1 MLVSKLELWCLTS
14 YLKNTILHTCG
25 HSECSFELYPLHLI
39 YPTYCKVSYFIGPWG
54 FRLIH
59 DFLPTKFEN
68 QTHATSSE
76 DPNLVPRKTFFNFNS
91 VSCRKYPLPR
101 YMLKMESL
109 SPSPRAQHASSDD
122 RWYHA
127 ALGWPGCRSGT
138 GNYSKPDRL
147 HWWAYLL
154 PSQKGTPDGLPDRQV
169 QTLFKE
175 GGSSDTH
182 AAQWTQGEHTL
193 CVRDYP
199 RGRTC
204 PLYILKPNSPSP
216 VSYKSI

>member
-1 MLVSKLELWCLTS
+1 MFNFLFKEEYHFTYLWS
-14 YLKNTILHTCG
+14 FWRY
-25 HSECSFELYPLHLI
+25 SFELYPLHLI
-39 YPTYCKVSYFIGPWG
+39 YPTYCEVSYFIGPCG

-59 DFLPTKFEN
+59 DFLPTKLEN

-101 YMLKMESL
+101 YMLKMKSL
-109 SPSPRAQHASSDD
+109 SPSSRAQHASSDD

-127 ALGWPGCRSGT
+127 ALGWPRCRSGT

-147 HWWAYLL
+147 HRWAYLL
-154 PSQKGTPDGLPDRQV
+154 LSQKGTPDGLPDRQV

-175 GGSSDTH
+175 GGSSDT
-182 AAQWTQGEHTL
+182 QLSEHTASILFASGTIPEVEHAL
-193 CVRDYP
+193 CIYLNPTHPAQYLVR
-199 RGRTC
+199 
-204 PLYILKPNSPSP
+204 
-216 VSYKSI
+216 VSI